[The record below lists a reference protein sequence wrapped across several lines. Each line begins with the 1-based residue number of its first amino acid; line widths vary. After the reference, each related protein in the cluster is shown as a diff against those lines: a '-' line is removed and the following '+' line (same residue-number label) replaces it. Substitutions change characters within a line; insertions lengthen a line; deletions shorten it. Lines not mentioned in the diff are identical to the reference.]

1 MDSMKKKKLIDN
13 SLTYGLVIACWVVV
27 QIMMATGHMTSL
39 MKGLLV
45 PLCMYVILAV
55 SLNLTVG
62 ILGELSLG
70 HAGFMCVGAF
80 SGAFFT
86 KLTAEAIPNL
96 QVRFILALIIGALV
110 AALFG
115 ILIGIPVLRLRGDY
129 LAIVTLAFGEIIKN
143 ARMKA
148 DITVE
153 DLATKV
159 GVTER
164 FIYRIENEGKKPS
177 YDILYK
183 LIRELSILPDQIFF
197 PEKQIEDSEM
207 ESLVRMLYNCDERS
221 MQIIKAT
228 VRAALDSQPKE

>member
-1 MDSMKKKKLIDN
+1 MQN
-13 SLTYGLVIACWVVV
+13 E
-27 QIMMATGHMTSL
+27 H
-39 MKGLLV
+39 
-45 PLCMYVILAV
+45 
-55 SLNLTVG
+55 
-62 ILGELSLG
+62 E
-70 HAGFMCVGAF
+70 
-80 SGAFFT
+80 
-86 KLTAEAIPNL
+86 
-96 QVRFILALIIGALV
+96 
-110 AALFG
+110 
-115 ILIGIPVLRLRGDY
+115 
-129 LAIVTLAFGEIIKN
+129 TLGEIIKN

-228 VRAALDSQPKE
+228 VRAALMSVENSHRFIGSASMRLAL